1 MFRCWI
7 LHLPLCL
14 LWQSHYPIRASALSF
29 MDLVCFI
36 LASKKERG
44 CYNPCGGRCWVR
56 YSQIAGG
63 MSYQLMPG
71 FILGLHDLC
80 TFRNGWTTGW
90 TKGRKNSTTSSQI
103 RTDCSQL
110 NESLTHAPVTGSE
123 QRYLKGDYQRLH
135 SVPVRLY
142 SLCPGISKQ
151 ARQGLSLDN
160 MGRNKRDRCYL
171 FHLWPFYPNSDFHPA
186 RDFKHV
192 CICLPFS
199 VTLKA

>member
-1 MFRCWI
+1 MLDSSSI
-7 LHLPLCL
+7 SL
-14 LWQSHYPIRASALSF
+14 SALTITLPHPCFGLILYGLSLFHFSF
-29 MDLVCFI
+29 E
-36 LASKKERG
+36 ERARLLQ
-44 CYNPCGGRCWVR
+44 PLRRPLLKR

-123 QRYLKGDYQRLH
+123 QRYLKGDYQRPH

-151 ARQGLSLDN
+151 ARQGLFLDN
-160 MGRNKRDRCYL
+160 MGRNKPDRCYL

-192 CICLPFS
+192 CLCLPFS